1 MLQDVTTAAL
11 TANQSRIAQLW
22 PGGLGNGGM
31 GMRDLVGVQDFCRIV
46 GWPVADDTQDKAP
59 VYPTHRW
66 HPQRTPT
73 IPTPMRLSAP
83 QSPRLLSRSGELTT
97 FWSSPA

>member
-11 TANQSRIAQLW
+11 TANQSHIAQLW
-22 PGGLGNGGM
+22 PGGVGHGGIEM
-31 GMRDLVGVQDFCRIV
+31 HDVVGVQDFSKVV
-46 GWPVADDTQDKAP
+46 GWPVADDTEDQAP

-66 HPQRTPT
+66 HAQRTPT
-73 IPTPMRLSAP
+73 IPTPMRLFVP
-83 QSPRLLSRSGELTT
+83 QSPHLLSRSGELTT